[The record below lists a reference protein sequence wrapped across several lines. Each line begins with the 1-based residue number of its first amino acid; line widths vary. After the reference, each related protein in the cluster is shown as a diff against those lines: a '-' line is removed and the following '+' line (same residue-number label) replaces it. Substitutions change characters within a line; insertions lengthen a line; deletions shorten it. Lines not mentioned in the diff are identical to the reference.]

1 MAKFILILAPGP
13 FWSSQRALSSH
24 HPLLHDMDI
33 SFETLLAKS
42 ENHPGILVVLLV
54 LTKLAN
60 DGSQGRVRKVDV
72 EGQDLRICTVSR

>member
-1 MAKFILILAPGP
+1 MLCACFSRRFDTSLLGSWMFMAKFILILAPGP
-13 FWSSQRALSSH
+13 FWFSQRALSSH

-54 LTKLAN
+54 LTFN
-60 DGSQGRVRKVDV
+60 QT
-72 EGQDLRICTVSR
+72 C